1 MMNKSLVLLL
11 LLSGLIFSFGSNAQ
25 NSMGVGTTTPNSN
38 AVLELVS
45 PNSDQGF
52 LVPRLTTTQ
61 RNAMVLSADENG
73 LLVYDSD
80 ENSFYF
86 WADPSWAPLGTGGGD
101 MLKLVYD
108 SNEDG
113 IIDGAATVNGLT
125 IETAVPVGA
134 VFTDNQIAA
143 GVPVTP
149 SGNLTSSDVQ
159 AALEELQSKIDAAP
173 AGDMLAL
180 VYDADADGIV
190 DGAAT
195 VNGLTIETAVPAGA
209 IFTDNQI
216 AAGVPV
222 TPTGNIVSTDVQ
234 SALEELQTEIDVLPG
249 GDMTQATYDVDSDGV
264 IDIAADATTV
274 NGLTIETAVPA
285 GAIFTDSQPASDVPV
300 TPSGNMTSTDVQAAL
315 EELQTDID
323 AVSIGGGD
331 MTTAEYDADG
341 NSSVDAADSVSVGF
355 FDGLTLTYNPVGN
368 AIEVRDAGIG
378 TAKLEDGAVTSSKI
392 GIAASTGDVLKFDGT
407 SWSGSPEFN
416 SVSVDGATITG
427 DGNGSPLSVGSISTT
442 SINATGATGGE
453 VLRFDGTN
461 WTPDFEDNVVTTDGS
476 TITGDGTGAPLAVGT
491 ITATQIGATG
501 ATGGEVLRFDG
512 TSWTPDFEDN
522 VVTTDGS
529 TITGDGTG
537 SPLAV
542 GTITATQIGATGATG
557 GEVLRFDGTNWT
569 PDFEDNVVTTDG
581 STITGDGTG
590 APLAVGTIASTQIGA
605 TGATGGEIL
614 RFDGTS
620 WTPDFEDNVVTTDG
634 STITGDGTG
643 APLTVG
649 TIASTQIGATGA
661 TGGEILRFDGTS
673 WTPDFED
680 NVVTTDGSTI
690 TGDGTGSP
698 LSVGSIST
706 AQITNSSV
714 TAAKLGTASVQ
725 TTKIEDGAVTG
736 SKLGIGATNG
746 QVLGFNGSTW
756 LGVTNV
762 SSQWTTNTSN
772 IHYSTGNVGIG
783 IATPGAPLH
792 VETSGT
798 TSSGILIR
806 ETGSEDATLTFNET
820 IGANTYSLGID
831 GSDAGKF
838 KLSKSTNVGGSAIFT
853 IDGNDSFGFGTTT
866 PQDILHAQETSGT
879 ISRLRLTHSSS
890 GLSSTDGVVLESN
903 LTNARVRNYETGD
916 LLFTTNGQTATF
928 SSTGNLTVPGII
940 SATGG
945 FSGDGS
951 ALTNLPNAFSNL
963 FVSDALTNNITPLAY
978 LSRSD
983 GASAVTIN
991 YSNAA
996 LPSGFNL
1003 GMTASEEF
1011 ALSAPGANVGL
1022 AGDYIRVTNAGDV
1035 GIGKAVPTSKLDVDG
1050 VVTATDF
1057 VYPVGGEKQHVYT
1070 VPASA
1075 FIVAKNSTTVD
1086 HQILLSTVGSEVYV
1100 GGSTVQPANMFASV
1114 YLPDGATITQVDVS
1128 GRNSSADTNMDVDLV
1143 AASMS
1148 TATTT
1153 TPLVSIPT
1161 SVSPVTNYS
1170 SGVISVPVDLNNYSY
1185 MIHVTSSV
1193 GAFGITGIKITYTKP
1208 SVD

>member
-1 MMNKSLVLLL
+1 
-11 LLSGLIFSFGSNAQ
+11 
-25 NSMGVGTTTPNSN
+25 MGVGTTTPNSN

-108 SNEDG
+108 SDDDG

-125 IETAVPVGA
+125 VETAVPVGA

-274 NGLTIETAVPA
+274 NGLAIETAVPA
-285 GAIFTDSQPASDVPV
+285 GAIFTDNQPASDVPV

-331 MTTAEYDADG
+331 MTTAEYDANG

-416 SVSVDGATITG
+416 SVSVDGSTITG

-806 ETGSEDATLTFNET
+806 ETGGEDATLTFNET

-903 LTNARVRNYETGD
+903 LTNARLRNYETGD

-951 ALTNLPNAFSNL
+951 ALTNLPNSFSNGL
-963 FVSDALTNNITPLAY
+963 DVSDALTNNITPLAY

-1075 FIVAKNSTTVD
+1075 FMVAKNSTAVD
-1086 HQILLSTVGSEVYV
+1086 HQILLSTTGSEVYV

-1161 SVSPVTNYS
+1161 SVGGVTNYS
-1170 SGVISVPVDLNNYSY
+1170 SGAISVPVDLNGYSY
-1185 MIHVTSSV
+1185 MIQVTS
-1193 GAFGITGIKITYTKP
+1193 AINAYGITGIKITYTKP

>member
-491 ITATQIGATG
+491 IASTQIGATG

-557 GEVLRFDGTNWT
+557 GE
-569 PDFEDNVVTTDG
+569 
-581 STITGDGTG
+581 
-590 APLAVGTIASTQIGA
+590 
-605 TGATGGEIL
+605 IL

-661 TGGEILRFDGTS
+661 TGGEVLRFDGTN

-690 TGDGTGSP
+690 TGDGTGAP
-698 LSVGSIST
+698 LAVGTIST